1 VALHPQTVQLL
12 EFIAAL
18 DDPPFEQ
25 DTPVAARARRA
36 ARRLP
41 PTVDVAEIRDVDAAG
56 VPARLYHPN
65 PGVTT
70 GLTVFFHG
78 GGWVIGDLD
87 SHDNVC
93 RSLAVRSGHAV
104 LSIDYRLA
112 PENPFPAALGDAV
125 HATRWAAANAAS
137 LGADPARLAV
147 AGDSAGGNLAAIVA
161 QLAPAALR
169 FQLLVYPVT
178 DARMVTPS
186 YTEYADGPFLT
197 AAGMSWF
204 VGHYLSGDQG
214 RPDDPRVSP
223 LLADDTALAAGPPAL
238 VITAQC
244 DPLADE
250 GQAYARRLA
259 AAGVPCTHVR
269 FDGQIHGFFS
279 MLGMLDD
286 AATANALAAQ
296 ALANALDATPGAA

>member
-1 VALHPQTVQLL
+1 MALHPQTVQLL

>member
-1 VALHPQTVQLL
+1 MALHPQTVQLL

-296 ALANALDATPGAA
+296 ALANALDATPGAG